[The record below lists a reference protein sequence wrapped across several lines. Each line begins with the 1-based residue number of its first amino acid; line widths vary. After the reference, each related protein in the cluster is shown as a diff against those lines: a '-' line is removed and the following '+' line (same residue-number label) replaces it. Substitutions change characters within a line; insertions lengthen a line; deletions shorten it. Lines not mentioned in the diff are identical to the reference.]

1 MITLLRT
8 IPNRLMRVFRSLV
21 IKRKQGDLGSR
32 LLADHIAVTTGLMDK
47 PMTEQELKAVE
58 LHQAMHRL
66 VRGINPSESTHEST
80 HVNST
85 HVN

>member
-1 MITLLRT
+1 MSTL
-8 IPNRLMRVFRSLV
+8 NRLMRVLKSLF

-66 VRGINPSESTHEST
+66 VRGINASESTRDST
-80 HVNST
+80 HVN
-85 HVN
+85 